1 MCCMVLLD
9 LLPRC
14 DPFLVNNM
22 HCLHPCGMVVSL
34 FQSPPQLN
42 RKSLLTKRACSPGLG
57 KLLTLWW
64 GGGCFFFWKEQR
76 KTGKKMFNEWT
87 CTIVLVCGYILI
99 IYLTL
104 LHLALLALCGIFRC
118 GIQELD
124 WRGGLGGLPTPL
136 VVWKV
141 DVISTTP
148 EVRLKSESASH
159 VSSSSREWR
168 REKMFNFSQ

>member
-64 GGGCFFFWKEQR
+64 GGVFFFLKRAKE
-76 KTGKKMFNEWT
+76 NW
-87 CTIVLVCGYILI
+87 
-99 IYLTL
+99 
-104 LHLALLALCGIFRC
+104 
-118 GIQELD
+118 
-124 WRGGLGGLPTPL
+124 
-136 VVWKV
+136 
-141 DVISTTP
+141 
-148 EVRLKSESASH
+148 
-159 VSSSSREWR
+159 
-168 REKMFNFSQ
+168 EKNV